1 MVNLHCGHKVNEREL
16 VDRLKDEFEIQ
27 LSTSNLEEM
36 IFKGKEAIYDKR
48 GIKDHSVR
56 SVKGV

>member
-1 MVNLHCGHKVNEREL
+1 MNEREL